1 MHRKTETGQ
10 KPETFT
16 DLQDMDWKINSQIYF
31 IFTSY
36 LFTYVHLK

>member
-16 DLQDMDWKINSQIYF
+16 DLQDMDWKINSQIYS
-31 IFTSY
+31 FTSY
-36 LFTYVHLK
+36 LLQMNISK